1 MNIFYLDKDPV
12 QAATMMCDKH
22 VVKMPLESAQ
32 MLCTNH
38 RVVDDVD
45 SLHNIPLYKI
55 AHKNHPSTIWA
66 RQSKENYLW
75 LYDHFVALCD
85 EYTHRYGKRH
95 LCDTKYSVVLS
106 EPPINLPDGSF
117 TEPPQCMP
125 DYCKIEGD
133 SITSYRQYYMNEK
146 HTIAVWKDESRKP
159 IWYEVK

>member
-1 MNIFYLDKDPV
+1 
-12 QAATMMCDKH
+12 
-22 VVKMPLESAQ
+22 
-32 MLCTNH
+32 
-38 RVVDDVD
+38 
-45 SLHNIPLYKI
+45 
-55 AHKNHPSTIWA
+55 
-66 RQSKENYLW
+66 LW
-75 LYDHFVALCD
+75 LYEHFVALCD

-106 EPPINLPDGSF
+106 ETPINLPDGPF

-159 IWYEVK
+159 IWYEV